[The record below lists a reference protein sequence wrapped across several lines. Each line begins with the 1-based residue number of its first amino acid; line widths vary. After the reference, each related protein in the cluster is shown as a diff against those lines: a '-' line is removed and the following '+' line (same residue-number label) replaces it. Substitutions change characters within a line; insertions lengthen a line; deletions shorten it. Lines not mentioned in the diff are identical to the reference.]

1 MMETLIGALIGIA
14 ATVVVSRY
22 YYQRSVRKSLGVYTL
37 LDSRVFSG
45 IHPDVRRELH
55 FSYRNQDV
63 RELQQLTFLVANDG
77 DRAISAAIEPLS
89 LKTPGVEV
97 LDASILHRHP
107 ESLQA
112 NVTQVGMADGALLR
126 FEFPL
131 LNRGDFFVVKIL
143 LSGSLPRS
151 SQIFQILAEDL
162 PRSIRTKPIP
172 IEALSDSK
180 RHVEWGAA
188 AGGSVILA
196 VGAWVW
202 YLLYLVYEPRP
213 QWFPYPWAS
222 FVPSIPAFIV
232 GLPGAL
238 IAIVLSILGLMVLA
252 SAPFGGS
259 FPPSAK
265 PRFPLPANVRKGIG
279 RYWMHGFGMLEPEF
293 LDDEEPSVPTAV

>member
-1 MMETLIGALIGIA
+1 MIQTLIGALIGIA
-14 ATVVVSRY
+14 ATVVVGRY
-22 YYQRSVRKSLGVYTL
+22 YYRRSVRKSLGIYTL

-55 FSYRNQDV
+55 FSFRNQDV

-77 DRAISAAIEPLS
+77 DRAISAVIEPLS

-107 ESLQA
+107 ETLQA
-112 NVTQVGMADGALLR
+112 NVTQAVVADGALLR

-162 PRSIRTKPIP
+162 PRSIPTKPIP
-172 IEALSDSK
+172 IDALSDSK

-188 AGGSVILA
+188 AGGAVVLA
-196 VGAWVW
+196 VGAWLW

-222 FVPSIPAFIV
+222 FVPSIRAFIV
-232 GLPGAL
+232 GMPGAL
-238 IAIVLSILGLMVLA
+238 IATFLSIVGLMILA
-252 SAPFGGS
+252 PAPFGGS

-265 PRFPLPANVRKGIG
+265 PRFPLPPDVRKGIG
-279 RYWMHGFGMLEPEF
+279 RYWMHDFYIVPHEVME
-293 LDDEEPSVPTAV
+293 DEEPPESTAV